1 MYVHVLYK
9 IILTIASKLPKCS
22 PSQSMS
28 SLESH
33 SASKLGDRAS
43 LGGGGG
49 GGGGKDEGGEE
60 TEKHDNE
67 SESDI
72 EVVEFDVQSLA
83 GRLPDSS
90 YSDFETLFTWTDIT
104 GQYH

>member
-1 MYVHVLYK
+1 MYMYYK
-9 IILTIASKLPKCS
+9 IIFMIASKLPKCS
-22 PSQSMS
+22 PSQSVS

-49 GGGGKDEGGEE
+49 GGGKDEGGEE
-60 TEKHDNE
+60 TEKRDDE
-67 SESDI
+67 DESDI
-72 EVVEFDVQSLA
+72 EVVEFDVQSCA

-104 GQYH
+104 GQ